1 VLTPREEIA
10 EIDALILAHKANISH
25 VRNMLNNPELAERL
39 IAERRATIDKILADI
54 AELSS
59 VQMYGDAMIDR
70 SKARLAE
77 LRDKRAG
84 VVNAAGIEKLLAM
97 AATLNEMKEENGE
110 LDIAAIVEEI
120 ENEEM
125 ELNDNDNAE
134 A

>member
-1 VLTPREEIA
+1 MLTPREEIA